1 MQKMYKNEKCLCS
14 TILSYQRHMSRR
26 QGAHEPPPPP
36 PPPPPPLANF
46 IKLDFLDRSSMHSNN
61 IYFPTHLLIQC
72 MSRHHPKNVSEIES
86 VIGS

>member
-14 TILSYQRHMSRR
+14 TILSYQRNMSRW
-26 QGAHEPPPPP
+26 QGAHE
-36 PPPPPPLANF
+36 PPPPLANF

-61 IYFPTHLLIQC
+61 IFFPTHLLIQC

-86 VIGS
+86 VIGSLN